1 MEEQELEK
9 LKQERD
15 EYLDGWKRAKAD
27 FINYKREEDDRMRM
41 LAEYARSAVVLRVLP
56 ILDSLARAEKEIPE
70 DQKADRVVKGFLQI
84 VEQWREFLKQ
94 EGVAEIETVGKP
106 FNPAVHEAVGEVDPS
121 PPVGGSGQEESGM
134 IVEEVEKGYIRNGMV
149 LRPAKVKV
157 TK

>member
-56 ILDSLARAEKEIPE
+56 ILDSLARAEKEIPA
-70 DQKADRVVKGFLQI
+70 DQKDSQVVKGFLQI
-84 VEQWREFLKQ
+84 VSQWREFLKQ
-94 EGVAEIETVGKP
+94 EGIAEIETVGKP
-106 FNPAVHEAVGEVDPS
+106 FNPALHEALSEVER
-121 PPVGGSGQEESGM
+121 VEGGESGM
-134 IVEEVEKGYIRNGMV
+134 IVEEVEKGYIRDGMV

>member
-1 MEEQELEK
+1 MEEQQLEK
-9 LKQERD
+9 LKQQRD
-15 EYLDGWKRAKAD
+15 EYLDGWNRTKAA

-56 ILDSLARAEKEIPE
+56 ILDSLARAEKEIPA
-70 DQKADRVVKGFLQI
+70 DQKDSQVVKGFLQI
-84 VEQWREFLKQ
+84 VSQWREFLKQ
-94 EGVAEIETVGKP
+94 EGIAEIETVGKP
-106 FNPAVHEAVGEVDPS
+106 FNPALHEAVGEVDPS

-134 IVEEVEKGYIRNGMV
+134 IVEEVEKGYIRDGMV

>member
-56 ILDSLARAEKEIPE
+56 ILDNIERGLKEIQACPPPATTSS
-70 DQKADRVVKGFLQI
+70 DVGGGGVVKGFLQI
-84 VEQWREFLKQ
+84 VDQWRGVFKQ
-94 EGVAEIETVGKP
+94 KGV
-106 FNPAVHEAVGEVDPS
+106 
-121 PPVGGSGQEESGM
+121 
-134 IVEEVEKGYIRNGMV
+134 
-149 LRPAKVKV
+149 
-157 TK
+157 